1 VNSRRHLRPRLRATV
16 PIGALLVLVGSGAL
30 PCHWAEPTP
39 AAAQSSGAREVRV
52 SLTEWALIPAR
63 ITVPAGLPIRFA
75 AANQGA
81 LPHSL
86 AVEGPDTYAE
96 SEAAG
101 SGGVAY
107 LELTFQAPGLYD
119 IFCPINAG
127 QHRALGQEGVLNVV
141 PAGPV
146 ALLPRTGDAER
157 GAGAAAD
164 AVEPAGPAAPA

>member
-1 VNSRRHLRPRLRATV
+1 VNGRRHLRPRLRAAL

-30 PCHWAEPTP
+30 PCHWAEP
-39 AAAQSSGAREVRV
+39 AAAQSSAAREVRV
-52 SLTEWALIPAR
+52 SLTEWALTPAR
-63 ITVPAGLPIRFA
+63 LTVPAGLPIRFA
-75 AANQGA
+75 ASNEGA

-107 LELTFQAPGLYD
+107 LELTFRAPGLYD

-141 PAGPV
+141 PTGPA
-146 ALLPRTGDAER
+146 ALLPRTGDPEPA
-157 GAGAAAD
+157 AGAAAD
-164 AVEPAGPAAPA
+164 ATGPGETD